1 MNKSDQTRQRIL
13 TAALELFRQK
23 GFAAATMREVAA
35 AAGMATGAAYY
46 YFPSKEAIVLGFYEQ
61 AREEMAPL
69 LDEALLGPKK
79 LEERLQAAIGV
90 KIRYFT
96 ENRKFL
102 GVLLGSAADPGNP
115 LSPFSAETAAIRDF
129 DIATFERVI
138 AGSDVTPPKDLA
150 PYLPSMLWM
159 YQMAVVFFWLTDAS
173 DHQERTRK
181 LLDKST
187 RMLVQLLKLAS
198 LPLMRPVRK
207 SVLELVEIVRG

>member
-129 DIATFERVI
+129 DIATFERVV

-150 PYLPSMLWM
+150 PHLPSMLWM